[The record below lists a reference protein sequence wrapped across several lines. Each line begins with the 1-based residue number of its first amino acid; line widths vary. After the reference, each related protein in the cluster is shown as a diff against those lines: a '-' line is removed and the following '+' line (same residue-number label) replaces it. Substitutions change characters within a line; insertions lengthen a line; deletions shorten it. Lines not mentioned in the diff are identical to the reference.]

1 MKKNRLCAPAVLAA
15 LAVLSALP
23 PSNAAP
29 ALILQVVQR
38 APYLMVGPGKQMS
51 GISVAPTAAAFRRA
65 GIDVAWEEVPA
76 LRQLQRLQA
85 NQENLCSVGW
95 YKTPERERYAKFS
108 DPVSQD
114 SPWAAFASRSYTPPP
129 NATVRAI
136 FSDPNTKIL
145 LKQGFVYGDYL
156 DQAIAAMTAQRMDTN
171 GDMHQLFKMI
181 AAGRADISF
190 APLEEIRYH
199 LEHGSISGG
208 SIRIIEFPEMP
219 AGYPRRLMCSKRV
232 DDGLLRKFN
241 AALRE
246 NDRAMLR
253 KPSTSIKK

>member
-1 MKKNRLCAPAVLAA
+1 MKKIRLCALAL
-15 LAVLSALP
+15 LAVSSAP
-23 PSNAAP
+23 PPCNAAP
-29 ALILQVVQR
+29 ALTLQIVQR

-51 GISVAPTAAAFRRA
+51 GISVAPTVAAFRHA

-76 LRQLQRLQA
+76 LRQLQRLRA
-85 NQENLCSVGW
+85 NQEKVCSVGW

-114 SPWAAFASRSYTPPP
+114 SPWAAFAFRGYTPPP
-129 NATVRAI
+129 SASVRAI
-136 FSDPNTKIL
+136 FSDPGTKIL

-156 DQAIAAMTAQRMDTN
+156 DQAISTMTAQRMDTN

-199 LEHGSISGG
+199 LDQGSISRA

-232 DDGLLRKFN
+232 DDDLLRRFN
-241 AALRE
+241 AALGE
-246 NDRAMLR
+246 NERAMLR
-253 KPSTSIKK
+253 KRSTSKKK